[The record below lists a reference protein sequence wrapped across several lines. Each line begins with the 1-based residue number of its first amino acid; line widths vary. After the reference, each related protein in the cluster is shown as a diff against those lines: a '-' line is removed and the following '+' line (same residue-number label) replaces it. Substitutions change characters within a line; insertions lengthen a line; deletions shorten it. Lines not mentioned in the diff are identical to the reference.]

1 MYNVIIKKNEVAI
14 KNKQYIIQNGSEKI
28 YNDVF
33 IQKEKEKLE
42 LEAQEEVEYS
52 TSTDTEQQET
62 EVNEE
67 ENLEQE
73 QSHQFDYTYILK
85 QEYDKGFHEGKK
97 SALMQLENEYKKR
110 ITSTINQFS
119 NLIDNIK
126 QEFDEYKKNLDRY
139 IISLSIAIAEKIIK
153 REVRI
158 DSDIVIMQVKEAIGK
173 IIGVD
178 SITIV
183 INPKD
188 EEILRKYKD
197 EITNKFD
204 SLKEIN
210 IQTNELI
217 EQGSCKIESQLGNI
231 DARFESQLKIIE
243 ETLLNNIT
251 SINNNETI

>member
-1 MYNVIIKKNEVAI
+1 
-14 KNKQYIIQNGSEKI
+14 
-28 YNDVF
+28 
-33 IQKEKEKLE
+33 
-42 LEAQEEVEYS
+42 
-52 TSTDTEQQET
+52 
-62 EVNEE
+62 
-67 ENLEQE
+67 
-73 QSHQFDYTYILK
+73 
-85 QEYDKGFHEGKK
+85 
-97 SALMQLENEYKKR
+97 
-110 ITSTINQFS
+110 
-119 NLIDNIK
+119 
-126 QEFDEYKKNLDRY
+126 
-139 IISLSIAIAEKIIK
+139 
-153 REVRI
+153 
-158 DSDIVIMQVKEAIGK
+158 MQVKEAIGK